1 MTIPHPS
8 PAMLSA
14 MREHLE
20 LASIPISREKMDR
33 MLTNAWMAAEKARQ
47 DEAAEDGLARDAK
60 RVNDEWGMLPANYRA
75 GLTRYLQLLRDHQRK
90 GATDAS

>member
-1 MTIPHPS
+1 MIIPHPS
-8 PAMLSA
+8 QAMLSA

-20 LASIPISREKMDR
+20 LASVPISREKMDR
-33 MLTNAWMAAEKARQ
+33 ALTNAWRAAEKVRR

-90 GATDAS
+90 GAEHGS